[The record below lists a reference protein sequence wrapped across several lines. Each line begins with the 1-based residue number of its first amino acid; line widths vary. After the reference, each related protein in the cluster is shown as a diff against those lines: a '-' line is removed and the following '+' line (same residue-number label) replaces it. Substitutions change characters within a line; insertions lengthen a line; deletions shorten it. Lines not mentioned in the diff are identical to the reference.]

1 MTKTKKTS
9 DALPSALKYL
19 KQLESGQLSSLDLVK
34 QTLDRIHAVDDK
46 LNAVVAE
53 NTDLVLTQ
61 AKKADDKRAQG
72 ESLPLLGLPITVKD
86 SINVEGFVCT
96 GGSFARENYK
106 PKDSSVAARLR
117 AAGAILIAKTNCPEY
132 SSSYET
138 ENAIFGRTNHP
149 ANLDHTPGGSTGG
162 EAALLG
168 ADATLVGIGLDGG
181 GSIRVPSHY
190 CGIVGIR
197 PTVGRVPD
205 TGSWPETRD
214 TGYRDL
220 MCIGPMGRYVE
231 DLSLILPIIS
241 GPDWKDTYSVPAP
254 LGNPNDVDCKS
265 LRVAYYDY
273 DGTIEVSDET
283 KLAVETAVKALEKNG
298 ASVTKVTP
306 PNVSDATMIFFSMAG
321 ADGGTRTWRDLEGC
335 DGRHHEQFQALLD
348 GFGDAL
354 SLEEFFDLQ
363 GRFFNFRAMMRQFIA
378 EYDVIVCPVSTGPA
392 PLHMTTPFGVAQE
405 DYLQYA
411 AFNYVHAYA
420 VAGVPVA
427 VVPCG
432 EQEGLP
438 LGVQIVSQAFQEHV
452 ALAAASVIEASGPG
466 YVPQVQGL

>member
-1 MTKTKKTS
+1 
-9 DALPSALKYL
+9 
-19 KQLESGQLSSLDLVK
+19 
-34 QTLDRIHAVDDK
+34 
-46 LNAVVAE
+46 
-53 NTDLVLTQ
+53 
-61 AKKADDKRAQG
+61 
-72 ESLPLLGLPITVKD
+72 
-86 SINVEGFVCT
+86 
-96 GGSFARENYK
+96 
-106 PKDSSVAARLR
+106 
-117 AAGAILIAKTNCPEY
+117 
-132 SSSYET
+132 
-138 ENAIFGRTNHP
+138 
-149 ANLDHTPGGSTGG
+149 
-162 EAALLG
+162 
-168 ADATLVGIGLDGG
+168 
-181 GSIRVPSHY
+181 
-190 CGIVGIR
+190 
-197 PTVGRVPD
+197 
-205 TGSWPETRD
+205 
-214 TGYRDL
+214 
-220 MCIGPMGRYVE
+220 
-231 DLSLILPIIS
+231 
-241 GPDWKDTYSVPAP
+241 
-254 LGNPNDVDCKS
+254 
-265 LRVAYYDY
+265 
-273 DGTIEVSDET
+273 
-283 KLAVETAVKALEKNG
+283 
-298 ASVTKVTP
+298 
-306 PNVSDATMIFFSMAG
+306 MAG